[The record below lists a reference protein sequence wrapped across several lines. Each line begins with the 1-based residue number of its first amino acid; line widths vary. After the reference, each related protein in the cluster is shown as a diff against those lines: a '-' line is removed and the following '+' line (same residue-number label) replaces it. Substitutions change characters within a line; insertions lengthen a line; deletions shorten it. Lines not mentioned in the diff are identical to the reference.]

1 MPLGDWWTGV
11 CHAVPGAPQ
20 DAGGIGCDTSR
31 GTTCNLGYARGEC
44 ARFPEGDGPDA
55 VRFTISSHDSA
66 AIGIYYVVERNHH
79 PFAHGR
85 LEYSLAAAAFLTP
98 PESRDAGA
106 PGAGVRGKLR
116 TAQEGVLMEGKT
128 GT

>member
-1 MPLGDWWTGV
+1 MLPLGDWWTGV
-11 CHAVPGAPQ
+11 CHAVPDAPQ

-55 VRFTISSHDSA
+55 VRFTISSHEDSA
-66 AIGIYYVVERNHH
+66 IGLYYVVERDHH

-85 LEYSLAAAAFLTP
+85 LVYSLAAAAFMTA
-98 PESRDAGA
+98 PESATLARQAQA
-106 PGAGVRGKLR
+106 YVESYLR
-116 TAQEGVLMEGKT
+116 RKKEC
-128 GT
+128 